1 MKKIKV
7 NTTLVTKVAAK
18 YGVSPEQYISDS
30 LSVSYGHRV
39 CAHFQTEEGEYSVFE
54 PILVS

>member
-54 PILVS
+54 FSL